1 MTVVLDQ
8 GDAADSVVSV
18 LKADQDPVSHHRTQR
33 RWLNPLIVTGCS
45 LLLVIVFFCVV
56 YPLVSPHDPATPNFT
71 QPPLAPPSATNPLGT
86 DNFGRDILTRLAYG
100 GRVDLIVALI
110 ATAGT
115 VIVGGILG
123 LLAGYTGGWLDSLI
137 MRLVDFTLTMPYLV
151 LVIAI
156 VAILGPGTQ
165 NIVYAI
171 WLVGWVAYARIVRGE
186 TLVARRQE
194 YVDAARVLGM
204 GHGRIM
210 LRHILPNVAAAALI
224 YAMADMVL
232 NILLASSL
240 SFLGLG
246 TQPPNPEWGLM
257 VAEARDF
264 FLRDWKLMTYPGLAV
279 LITGAALGLIGD
291 GLAQALRPR
300 G

>member
-1 MTVVLDQ
+1 MTAGVRI
-8 GDAADSVVSV
+8 DAATAAPGAETA
-18 LKADQDPVSHHRTQR
+18 LLTARRRGRRRHR
-33 RWLNPLIVTGCS
+33 WANPLLLIGFAVLAAIV
-45 LLLVIVFFCVV
+45 LFVLI
-56 YPLVSPHDPATPNFT
+56 YPMVSPYNPRDPDFN
-71 QPPLAPPSATNPLGT
+71 QPTFAGPSRDHLLGT

-100 GRVDLIVALI
+100 GRVDLVVAFL
-110 ATAGT
+110 ATAVT
-115 VIVGGILG
+115 VVVGGVLG
-123 LLAGYTGGWLDSLI
+123 LLAGYFGGWLDSLL
-137 MRLVDFTLTMPYLV
+137 MRLVDFTLTMPYLI

-156 VAILGPGTQ
+156 VAILGPGTS

-171 WLVGWVAYARIVRGE
+171 WLVGWVVYARIVRAE
-186 TLVARRQE
+186 TLVARRLE
-194 YVDAARVLGM
+194 YVEAARVIGLG
-204 GHGRIM
+204 HARIM
-210 LRHILPNVAAAALI
+210 LRHILPNVVVAAMI
-224 YAMADMVL
+224 YSMADFVL

-264 FLRDWKLMTYPGLAV
+264 FLRDWRLMTYPGLAV
-279 LITGAALGLIGD
+279 LVTGAACGLIGD

>member
-1 MTVVLDQ
+1 MSVALEPA
-8 GDAADSVVSV
+8 DATSSIASSLSADKISRS
-18 LKADQDPVSHHRTQR
+18 RGQR
-33 RWLNPLIVTGCS
+33 KWANPLIVTGGV
-45 LLLVIVFFCVV
+45 LLAVIVLFCAI
-56 YPLVSPHDPATPNFT
+56 YPFLSPHDPTAPNFT
-71 QPPLAPPSATNPLGT
+71 QPPLAPPSAAHLLGT

-100 GRVDLIVALI
+100 GRVDLTVTLI
-110 ATAGT
+110 GTAGT
-115 VIVGGILG
+115 VIVGALLG
-123 LLAGYTGGWLDSLI
+123 LIAGYTGGWLDSLI
-137 MRLVDFTLTMPYLV
+137 MRLVDFTLTMPYLI

-204 GHGRIM
+204 KHGRIL

-264 FLRDWKLMTYPGLAV
+264 FLRDWRLMTYPGLAV
-279 LITGAALGLIGD
+279 LVTGAALGLIGD
-291 GLAQALRPR
+291 GLAQALRPK

>member
-1 MTVVLDQ
+1 
-8 GDAADSVVSV
+8 
-18 LKADQDPVSHHRTQR
+18 
-33 RWLNPLIVTGCS
+33 
-45 LLLVIVFFCVV
+45 
-56 YPLVSPHDPATPNFT
+56 
-71 QPPLAPPSATNPLGT
+71 
-86 DNFGRDILTRLAYG
+86 
-100 GRVDLIVALI
+100 
-110 ATAGT
+110 
-115 VIVGGILG
+115 
-123 LLAGYTGGWLDSLI
+123 

-156 VAILGPGTQ
+156 VAILGPGTE

-171 WLVGWVAYARIVRGE
+171 WLVGWVAYARIVRAE

-194 YVDAARVLGM
+194 YVEAARVVGM
-204 GHGRIM
+204 GTQRIV
-210 LRHILPNVAAAALI
+210 LRHILPNVAAAALV

-264 FLRDWKLMTYPGLAV
+264 FLRDWRLMTYPGLAV
-279 LITGAALGLIGD
+279 LVTGAALGLIGD
-291 GLAQALRPR
+291 GLAQALRPK

>member
-1 MTVVLDQ
+1 MSVALER
-8 GDAADSVVSV
+8 GDATN
-18 LKADQDPVSHHRTQR
+18 PVSISLAANPVSGSRQR
-33 RWLNPLIVTGCS
+33 RQWSNPLIVTGS
-45 LLLVIVFFCVV
+45 VLLAVIVLFCAIYPFF
-56 YPLVSPHDPATPNFT
+56 SPHDPAAPNFT
-71 QPPLAPPSATNPLGT
+71 QPPLAPPGATHLLGT
-86 DNFGRDILTRLAYG
+86 DNFGRDILTRLAYA

-115 VIVGGILG
+115 VVVGGFLG
-123 LLAGYTGGWLDSLI
+123 LIAGYTGGWLDSLI

-204 GHGRIM
+204 KHGRIM

-264 FLRDWKLMTYPGLAV
+264 FLRDWRLMTYPGLAV
-279 LITGAALGLIGD
+279 LVTGAALGLIGD
-291 GLAQALRPR
+291 GLAQAMRPK

>member
-1 MTVVLDQ
+1 MSVAVER
-8 GDAADSVVSV
+8 GDATSPVASTLPTDRVSW
-18 LKADQDPVSHHRTQR
+18 SRRQR
-33 RWLNPLIVTGCS
+33 HWVNPLIVTGGV
-45 LLLVIVFFCVV
+45 LLAVIVLFCTI
-56 YPLVSPHDPATPNFT
+56 YPFLSPHDPTTPNFT
-71 QPPLAPPSATNPLGT
+71 QPPLAPPSAAHLLGT

-100 GRVDLIVALI
+100 GRVDLTVTLI
-110 ATAGT
+110 GTAGT
-115 VIVGGILG
+115 VIVGALLG
-123 LLAGYTGGWLDSLI
+123 LIAGYTGGWLDSLI
-137 MRLVDFTLTMPYLV
+137 MRVVDFTLTMPYLI

-204 GHGRIM
+204 KHGRIL

-264 FLRDWKLMTYPGLAV
+264 FLRDWRLMTYPGLAV
-279 LITGAALGLIGD
+279 LVTGAALGLIGD
-291 GLAQALRPR
+291 GLAQALRPK

>member
-1 MTVVLDQ
+1 MSVAVER
-8 GDAADSVVSV
+8 GDATSPVASTLPTDRVSW
-18 LKADQDPVSHHRTQR
+18 SRRQR
-33 RWLNPLIVTGCS
+33 HWANPLIVTGGV
-45 LLLVIVFFCVV
+45 LLAVIVLFCTI
-56 YPLVSPHDPATPNFT
+56 YPFLSPHDPTAPNFT
-71 QPPLAPPSATNPLGT
+71 QPPLAPPSAAHLLGT

-100 GRVDLIVALI
+100 GRVDLTVTLI
-110 ATAGT
+110 GTAGT
-115 VIVGGILG
+115 VIVGALLG
-123 LLAGYTGGWLDSLI
+123 LIAGYTGGWLDSLI
-137 MRLVDFTLTMPYLV
+137 MRVVDFSLTMPYLI

-204 GHGRIM
+204 KHGRIL

-264 FLRDWKLMTYPGLAV
+264 FLRDWRLMTYPGLAV
-279 LITGAALGLIGD
+279 LVTGAALGLIGD
-291 GLAQALRPR
+291 GLAQALRPK